1 MNKAILGVAALSL
14 VAAAPVYGQRRFRV
28 GPTYSS
34 ITLEDLSGN
43 AHSFSS
49 FGGSAALITGDEG
62 ETGLTVARYHDLSTD
77 GSLRRLTL
85 FGLDSYYYP
94 IGARGVAPFAAT
106 ELGLARGTESAP
118 ATQCPPLLCQDTV
131 STSSQLA
138 LAFGLGVRVNLGSS
152 AVAALEGRFL
162 QVPGSQIQSLEAR
175 LNASVA
181 LGRQHRG
188 DFLEGTL
195 GPAASVFFP
204 VSGALRA
211 RAPFAGVRF
220 RRDTKKAGT
229 VGLQIDFAPLRLT
242 ASCSPMGCNEPN
254 AILFAP
260 GYETALRPPWW
271 GWVARGCRPTFI
283 PMRVTTWAEYGL
295 LVSLNLAKRAGQGP
309 VAARELAEHE
319 RLPHDYVEQIL
330 LRLRRAGLVDSVR
343 GAKGG
348 YHLARE
354 PQAITIKDVI
364 EASEHVTFEVNC
376 EPHPVHPQRR
386 TPDASCSIRPVW
398 RMLEQ
403 RINDLLASVSL
414 ADLMHDERE
423 LYQIAGVMAGN

>member
-1 MNKAILGVAALSL
+1 V
-14 VAAAPVYGQRRFRV
+14 
-28 GPTYSS
+28 
-34 ITLEDLSGN
+34 
-43 AHSFSS
+43 
-49 FGGSAALITGDEG
+49 
-62 ETGLTVARYHDLSTD
+62 
-77 GSLRRLTL
+77 
-85 FGLDSYYYP
+85 
-94 IGARGVAPFAAT
+94 
-106 ELGLARGTESAP
+106 
-118 ATQCPPLLCQDTV
+118 PPLLCQDTV
-131 STSSQLA
+131 STSSELA

-260 GYETALRPPWW
+260 GYETALRPPW
-271 GWVARGCRPTFI
+271 GRVYGEVGVLLAGIYTQGPDRGVAQGLHGGVGCDFSS
-283 PMRVTTWAEYGL
+283 AQL
-295 LVSLNLAKRAGQGP
+295 LWNLNSRLLWLRRNSGENVFGVQVEVSLSPRLGAG
-309 VAARELAEHE
+309 
-319 RLPHDYVEQIL
+319 
-330 LRLRRAGLVDSVR
+330 RR
-343 GAKGG
+343 
-348 YHLARE
+348 
-354 PQAITIKDVI
+354 
-364 EASEHVTFEVNC
+364 
-376 EPHPVHPQRR
+376 
-386 TPDASCSIRPVW
+386 
-398 RMLEQ
+398 
-403 RINDLLASVSL
+403 
-414 ADLMHDERE
+414 
-423 LYQIAGVMAGN
+423 